1 MMLPYL
7 GNSCFYR
14 NFRKKEMVA
23 LYLVSQGASVHGLDK
38 HNRSIAHQA
47 SYNGMDLLLKA
58 VLEKGCDPNKQ
69 VKTFE
74 QITILVIYL
83 SFYVLGLHL
92 DFS

>member
-1 MMLPYL
+1 MLPYL

-14 NFRKKEMVA
+14 NFRKEEMVA
-23 LYLVSQGASVHGLDK
+23 LYLVSQEASVNDVDK

-47 SYNGMDLLLKA
+47 SYSGMNTLLKG
-58 VLEKGCDPNKQ
+58 VLVKGCDPNKQ

-83 SFYVLGLHL
+83 SFYVFGLHL
-92 DFS
+92 EFS